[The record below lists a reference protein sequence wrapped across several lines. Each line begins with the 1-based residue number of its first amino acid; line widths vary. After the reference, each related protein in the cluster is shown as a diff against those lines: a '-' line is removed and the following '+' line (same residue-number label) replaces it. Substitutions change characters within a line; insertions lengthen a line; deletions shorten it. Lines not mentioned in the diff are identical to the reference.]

1 MAVVEKIK
9 YNKSINERL
18 SVHEQSIDFL
28 PSLVSMSFETSQPDT
43 EIKLDPI
50 EVQNKTFATAW
61 KGYKVEEVRA
71 YLAKVAFSIREL
83 NGELAGIKNR
93 LYEIEHLEKAAD
105 QDDFKRIT
113 KAEET
118 ATQIIHDATE
128 AAKAL
133 RTQAEQYFEATRKRA
148 DTEAYAVIA
157 AAKKEFAAADST
169 IYSQVPNNEFEVAAR
184 REIEVARQK
193 AAEIIEKSKS
203 EGRAMIDQAR
213 DLRNEI
219 LADLRHKRSVLDGE
233 IADLATRRIEAYQSL
248 SRAVQLISEAGSI
261 VAASEVES
269 GTNDQ
274 SIEDPQSGSIAAED
288 FELQVQRPASADQGP
303 ETEKIKPSR
312 PLAELHGIS
321 VGNSEIEIGSHL
333 EEGILRVFSKEDQ
346 AALTLDTKTEPG
358 VAEVTHQDVSDLLEG
373 SEEISSQSQE
383 VTHSSDAV
391 EQLDV
396 IELESDDTVVSSGDV
411 GLISDTVRNDVGPA
425 SELSQIDHV
434 DLPGDDNQ
442 AIPNKSVDDSGDRL
456 SVENSK
462 NEDTSNPVAESQNS
476 PVTGPEPELESRLA
490 RKELADEKV
499 ETPVDFDSP
508 EVTMPPPISDNQL
521 PEIGSKRGERSKRAD
536 EILARIRS
544 LRLSESPSESPTSH
558 ELQVDPN
565 HSSGA
570 DSAGDEVTEL
580 SSSKKPQSGVS
591 GVQPDSGKSDDEW
604 DRVETDAPVPVDAA
618 TEELLSVREEILAP
632 VATMFFK
639 KAKRLLADEQNDL
652 LDKVRRSAGN
662 KVSLEELLDEKV
674 QMDSIAI
681 ASLDF
686 FEQVRLGVV
695 ELFSDGVS
703 QASRREI
710 SQHAVLYSEEF
721 AKELVIP
728 LRRKIEEILGEDPAA
743 EDQTTVSVIGSIYRD
758 MRSNRLE
765 ALISQYVNTVFCATI
780 LKESGY
786 ESFVWAIDP
795 GDTPCAD
802 CLDNSLAGATAAG
815 EQFPTGHYH
824 PAIHSGCRCLLVP
837 FIA

>member
-1 MAVVEKIK
+1 M
-9 YNKSINERL
+9 

-28 PSLVSMSFETSQPDT
+28 PSLVFMSFETSQPDT

-61 KGYKVEEVRA
+61 KGYKVEEVRG

-148 DTEAYAVIA
+148 DAEASAVIE
-157 AAKKEFAAADST
+157 AAKKEAEAANGA
-169 IYSQVPNNEFEVAAR
+169 IYSQVPNNDFEVAAR
-184 REIEVARQK
+184 REIEIARQK

-261 VAASEVES
+261 VAAGEVEGSSNDQPAQEPQS
-269 GTNDQ
+269 GTN
-274 SIEDPQSGSIAAED
+274 AVED
-288 FELQVQRPASADQGP
+288 FEPQVQEPDGADQGP
-303 ETEKIKPSR
+303 EPEKIKPSR

-346 AALTLDTKTEPG
+346 AASTLEAKTEPD
-358 VAEVTHQDVSDLLEG
+358 VAEVIHPDVNDLLGG
-373 SEEISSQSQE
+373 SDEVGSQSQ
-383 VTHSSDAV
+383 VGPQSSDAV

-396 IELESDDTVVSSGDV
+396 IELERDDTGVSSGDV
-411 GLISDTVRNDVGPA
+411 GSIGDTAPNEIDPTA
-425 SELSQIDHV
+425 ELSQIDHI
-434 DLPGDDNQ
+434 DLSGDDNQ
-442 AIPNKSVDDSGDRL
+442 EIPNESLDDPGNQI
-456 SVENSK
+456 SVEDSK

-476 PVTGPEPELESRLA
+476 PEGAPESELQSRLA
-490 RKELADEKV
+490 GEELGDEKV

-508 EVTMPPPISDNQL
+508 EVMAPPPIPDNQL

-544 LRLSESPSESPTSH
+544 LRLSESASESATSPESH
-558 ELQVDPN
+558 VDPN
-565 HSSGA
+565 HNSEA
-570 DSAGDEVTEL
+570 DAAVDEVTEL
-580 SSSKKPQSGVS
+580 SSSEKPQSGVS
-591 GVQPDSGKSDDEW
+591 GAQTESGNSDGEW

-639 KAKRLLADEQNDL
+639 KAKRLLADEQNEL
-652 LDKVRRSAGN
+652 LDKVRRSAGS

-703 QASRREI
+703 QAFRREI

-721 AKELVIP
+721 AKELVLP
-728 LRRKIEEILGEDPAA
+728 LRRKIEEILGEDSAA

-786 ESFVWAIDP
+786 ESFVWATDP